1 MKNKTMQMTHPN
13 FSVTTLGKKKEV
25 CYSTEVFKVSSHFV
39 PNIIFYPNAVDSYPS
54 LGWFE
59 TQVWVGLKP
68 KFKLVRT
75 QTPGRFTHDFKIPHT
90 RVREQMSIIVYDKLV
105 ESSEK

>member
-1 MKNKTMQMTHPN
+1 MKNKNMQITHPN
-13 FSVTTLGKKKEV
+13 FTVTTLGKKKLKDSV
-25 CYSTEVFKVSSHFV
+25 CCSTEVFKVSSHFA
-39 PNIIFYPNAVDSYPS
+39 PTAIFYPNAVDSYP
-54 LGWFE
+54 
-59 TQVWVGLKP
+59 VWVGLKP

-75 QTPGRFTHDFKIPHT
+75 QPLGQFTHDFKIPHT